1 MAVIYLIP
9 SLILREGGCRR
20 MHKLCRIDI
29 GRGKEIYKEIDNKL
43 NELAKK
49 LRVRYNV
56 SKIIVF
62 GSYARSDLNEGSDI
76 DLVILADFKAKFHKR
91 IPAVLGL
98 TDLPIEPWCYTEGEF
113 RAMIIDKNNFIT
125 EVLKEGKR
133 IF

>member
-1 MAVIYLIP
+1 
-9 SLILREGGCRR
+9 

-43 NELAKK
+43 RELAEK

-56 SKIIVF
+56 SKI
-62 GSYARSDLNEGSDI
+62 
-76 DLVILADFKAKFHKR
+76 

-98 TDLPIEPWCYTEGEF
+98 TDLPIEPWCYTEEEF
-113 RAMIIDKNNFIT
+113 RAMIIDKNDFIT
-125 EVLKEGKR
+125 EVLKDGKR